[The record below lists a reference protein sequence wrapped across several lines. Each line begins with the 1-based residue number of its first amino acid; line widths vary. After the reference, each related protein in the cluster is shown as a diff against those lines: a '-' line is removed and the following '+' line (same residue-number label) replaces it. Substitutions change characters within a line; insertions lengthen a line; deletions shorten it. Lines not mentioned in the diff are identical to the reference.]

1 MTGKTQNSES
11 RLYGF
16 SLIELLAVLVITS
29 LVLISAISVYSQ
41 MQRAAREIGD
51 TIENRLLPDE
61 ILQRI
66 AEDLDKIVAPLSG
79 QAADT
84 KISVKNKVDEIYQSA
99 QMKITRTYYDN
110 KNEKQIFEEIIWQSN
125 YEWDVN
131 GLILYRSH
139 SGLTVEDKLLGEE
152 KSKSNRELFIP
163 VAAGLTCFK
172 IESLTGGNFVNAWTA
187 DALPRAVR
195 ISISFAAP
203 YQDID
208 GQYIV
213 PQSGMITR
221 TVAID
226 RTRQIK
232 FKFIPPDFN
241 ELGFGTFDSN
251 IIEPLDANE
260 MNEPNLS
267 EDAEPPLGPGDEE

>member
-1 MTGKTQNSES
+1 MTEKMQNSEICL
-11 RLYGF
+11 RGF
-16 SLIELLAVLVITS
+16 SLTELLAVLVITS

-41 MQRAAREIGD
+41 MQRSARELGE
-51 TIENRLLPDE
+51 TIDRRLLPDE
-61 ILQRI
+61 ILQQI

-79 QAADT
+79 QAADIQ
-84 KISVKNKVDEIYQSA
+84 ISINNKPDDIYQSA

-110 KNEKQIFEEIIWQSN
+110 KNQKQTFEQIIWQSN
-125 YEWDVN
+125 YDWDVN

-172 IESLTGGNFVNAWTA
+172 IEPFAGGSFINAWTTQS
-187 DALPRAVR
+187 LPRAARV
-195 ISISFAAP
+195 SLSFAAP
-203 YQDID
+203 YEDID

-213 PQSGMITR
+213 PENQMITR

-232 FKFIPPDFN
+232 FEFIPPDLN
-241 ELGFGTFDSN
+241 ELGVAQPDSN
-251 IIEPLDANE
+251 TIEPLDANE
-260 MNEPNLS
+260 ANEPNLF
-267 EDAEPPLGPGDEE
+267 EDTELPLGPNDEG